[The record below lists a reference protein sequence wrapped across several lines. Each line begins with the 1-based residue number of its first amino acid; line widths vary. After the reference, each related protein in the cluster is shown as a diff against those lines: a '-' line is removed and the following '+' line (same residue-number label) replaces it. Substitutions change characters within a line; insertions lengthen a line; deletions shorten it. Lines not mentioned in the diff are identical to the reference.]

1 MEDPKKD
8 LEKIINDVEKKN
20 NIPAGLIN
28 KIYEAEKEVVH
39 WAIRDKVL
47 PEIKNLI
54 EESSIH
60 YKNGNGGEE

>member
-1 MEDPKKD
+1 MEEPKKD
-8 LEKIINDVEKKN
+8 LEKIIHEVEKEN
-20 NIPAGLIN
+20 NIPTGLID

-54 EESSIH
+54 EEFSIN
-60 YKNGNGGEE
+60 YKETKEGEE